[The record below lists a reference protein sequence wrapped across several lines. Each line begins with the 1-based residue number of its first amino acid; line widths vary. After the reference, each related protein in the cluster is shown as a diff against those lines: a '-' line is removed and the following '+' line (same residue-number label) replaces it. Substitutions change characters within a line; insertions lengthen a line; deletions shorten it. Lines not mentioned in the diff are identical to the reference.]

1 VDLGR
6 DGGIL
11 GLESVGSG
19 VGKKRRRFIESRA
32 TIVEDTRRRGEIEP
46 ARLCHVLE

>member
-32 TIVEDTRRRGEIEP
+32 TIVEDTRIEP